1 MIFAVT
7 RLALHRLF
15 VGIVVLFVVAAV
27 VLYVLSI
34 ALAGHDAGDTAR
46 HFDMLA
52 IFAFMGAV
60 LFGIIDFFVRPVLR
74 ATPDGSRDVDS
85 PLNG

>member
-1 MIFAVT
+1 MS

-15 VGIVVLFVVAAV
+15 IVVCALFVIAAV

-34 ALAGHDAGDTAR
+34 ALASHGGDTAR
-46 HFDMLA
+46 HFDEYA

-60 LFGIIDFFVRPVLR
+60 LFGIIDFFVRPVMR
-74 ATPDGSRDVDS
+74 ATPDGSRDVEN

>member
-1 MIFAVT
+1 MT

-15 VGIVVLFVVAAV
+15 IGIVVLFIVGAI

-34 ALAGHDAGDTAR
+34 ALASHGGDTAR
-46 HFDMLA
+46 HFDSYA

-60 LFGIIDFFVRPVLR
+60 LFGIIDFFIRPVMR
-74 ATPDGSRDVDS
+74 ATPDGSRDVNT

>member
-1 MIFAVT
+1 M
-7 RLALHRLF
+7 
-15 VGIVVLFVVAAV
+15 IVVLFIVAAV

-34 ALAGHDAGDTAR
+34 ALADDGGDTAR
-46 HFDMLA
+46 HFDMYA

-60 LFGIIDFFVRPVLR
+60 LFGIIDFFVRPVMR
-74 ATPDGSRDVDS
+74 ATPDGSRDVDN

>member
-1 MIFAVT
+1 VT

-15 VGIVVLFVVAAV
+15 VALVVLFVVGAI

-34 ALAGHDAGDTAR
+34 ALASRGGDTAR
-46 HFDMLA
+46 HFDQFA
-52 IFAFMGAV
+52 IYAFMGAV
-60 LFGIIDFFVRPVLR
+60 LFGIIDFFIRPVMK
-74 ATPDGSRDVDS
+74 ATADGSRDVEH